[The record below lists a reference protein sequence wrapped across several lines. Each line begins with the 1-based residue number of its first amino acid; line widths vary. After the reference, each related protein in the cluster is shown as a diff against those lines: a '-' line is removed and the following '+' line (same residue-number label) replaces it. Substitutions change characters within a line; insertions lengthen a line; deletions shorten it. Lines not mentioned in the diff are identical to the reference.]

1 MQKVSGRNSSL
12 GSRTLFEGEIV
23 VRPYRVSDVGTIKAI
38 TIEAFERV
46 SIDKNIEDRFG
57 KLGGTDWRER
67 KAKHIDDDIA
77 ANPEGILVA
86 EYQGQ
91 VVGYVTITLDARTR
105 LGRIPNLAVKAG
117 LRGLGIGS
125 KLIEAACEYM
135 KSRGMTHGKIETL
148 DQNEVGLHLY
158 PKMGFEEVARQVHFV
173 KKLQ

>member
-1 MQKVSGRNSSL
+1 MDTPGVN
-12 GSRTLFEGEIV
+12 I
-23 VRPYRVSDVGTIKAI
+23 RPYETSDVEVINET
-38 TIEAFERV
+38 TVEAFERV

-77 ANPEGILVA
+77 ANPEGVLVA
-86 EYQGQ
+86 EYRGE

-125 KLIEAACEYM
+125 KLIEAACEYEIP
-135 KSRGMTHGKIETL
+135 RH
-148 DQNEVGLHLY
+148 D
-158 PKMGFEEVARQVHFV
+158 AR
-173 KKLQ
+173 

>member
-1 MQKVSGRNSSL
+1 MDASGV
-12 GSRTLFEGEIV
+12 II
-23 VRPYRVSDVGTIKAI
+23 RPYEASDLKIIKEI
-38 TIEAFERV
+38 TLEAFERV

-117 LRGLGIGS
+117 LRGLGIGK
-125 KLIEAACEYM
+125 KLIEAAC
-135 KSRGMTHGKIETL
+135 
-148 DQNEVGLHLY
+148 V
-158 PKMGFEEVARQVHFV
+158 
-173 KKLQ
+173 